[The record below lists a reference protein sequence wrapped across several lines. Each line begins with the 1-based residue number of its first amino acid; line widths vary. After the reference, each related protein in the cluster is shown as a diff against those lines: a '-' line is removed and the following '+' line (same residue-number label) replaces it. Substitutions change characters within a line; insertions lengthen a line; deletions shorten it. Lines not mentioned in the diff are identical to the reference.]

1 MERCEEIGFHLVF
14 FLIAFPLHAA
24 GSCSAKLVCNVVL
37 FHLGPKLTLKN
48 KPEKQPSLPGCD
60 CDSEIKQ

>member
-1 MERCEEIGFHLVF
+1 MF